1 MSFEESPIL
10 QEIDDNFVAIKNSI
24 DDNAK
29 AHETLNECIVKLHDR
44 IKELEEYIVNIP
56 TPDKIWYKPY
66 DAPDYLNFKENL
78 DYIYAKIKKL
88 EDSIG
93 DND

>member
-1 MSFEESPIL
+1 MSLPNIFPSNEKSWTK
-10 QEIDDNFVAIKNSI
+10 DVKN
-24 DDNAK
+24 
-29 AHETLNECIVKLHDR
+29 TLN
-44 IKELEEYIVNIP
+44 Y
-56 TPDKIWYKPY
+56 
-66 DAPDYLNFKENL
+66 FKENL